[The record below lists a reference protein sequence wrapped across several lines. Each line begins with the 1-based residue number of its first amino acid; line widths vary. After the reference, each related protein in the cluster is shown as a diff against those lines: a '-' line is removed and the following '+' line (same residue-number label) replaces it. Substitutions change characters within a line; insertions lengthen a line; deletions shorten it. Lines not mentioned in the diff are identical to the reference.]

1 MQRVLQMMKAACGCL
16 LLSLA
21 GCATLTEGT
30 LPPDLNSPNEAI
42 IVTALGDVSFA
53 TNRNLRTAESKG
65 AWSHYTLALRPLL
78 NGNFNF
84 ANLESVVTDQ
94 SLGNPVD
101 KEFVF
106 QMHTTGL
113 AHLVEDLKLNL
124 LSIAN
129 NHTGDFGREG
139 QLATRKA
146 LSRYNGQILYHGLGT
161 TAELS
166 NPAVGQ
172 NGQQDIAFAA
182 LGISADAP
190 RPSGELPG
198 QWNVHVKPDWD
209 KTLNGLAN
217 SSATL
222 KILSLHEG
230 IERQQELEPNLR
242 NRYRRAQAMADLDL
256 IVSHHPH
263 VARGLEIDVKG
274 RVIAYG
280 LGNGMLHGAAD
291 IRDRGAAADFGLL
304 LRLYYRGTLRGPVL
318 EAVEA
323 IPLTF
328 VHSAPRTFTPA
339 ASQARIDVLNQL
351 SRQTSQERA
360 LILRPHAVTGF
371 GIWCSAVLQTRQAQA
386 LCG

>member
-1 MQRVLQMMKAACGCL
+1 
-16 LLSLA
+16 
-21 GCATLTEGT
+21 
-30 LPPDLNSPNEAI
+30 
-42 IVTALGDVSFA
+42 
-53 TNRNLRTAESKG
+53 
-65 AWSHYTLALRPLL
+65 
-78 NGNFNF
+78 
-84 ANLESVVTDQ
+84 
-94 SLGNPVD
+94 
-101 KEFVF
+101 
-106 QMHTTGL
+106 
-113 AHLVEDLKLNL
+113 
-124 LSIAN
+124 
-129 NHTGDFGREG
+129 
-139 QLATRKA
+139 
-146 LSRYNGQILYHGLGT
+146 
-161 TAELS
+161 
-166 NPAVGQ
+166 
-172 NGQQDIAFAA
+172 
-182 LGISADAP
+182 
-190 RPSGELPG
+190 
-198 QWNVHVKPDWD
+198 
-209 KTLNGLAN
+209 
-217 SSATL
+217 
-222 KILSLHEG
+222 
-230 IERQQELEPNLR
+230 
-242 NRYRRAQAMADLDL
+242 MADLDL